1 MGKKNENKKDGIIMD
16 KSTELNTEELKDVS
30 GGLVKPVP
38 VIDDKKIDNDEVLCF
53 QPGEEIAKKKRQSIE
68 TVIWMCL

>member
-30 GGLVKPVP
+30 GGLVKPV
-38 VIDDKKIDNDEVLCF
+38 IDVKKN
-53 QPGEEIAKKKRQSIE
+53 R
-68 TVIWMCL
+68 

>member
-30 GGLVKPVP
+30 GGLVKPV
-38 VIDDKKIDNDEVLCF
+38 IDVKKIDKDVVLGF

>member
-30 GGLVKPVP
+30 GGLVKHP
-38 VIDDKKIDNDEVLCF
+38 VIDVKKIDNDVVLGF

-68 TVIWMCL
+68 TVIW

>member
-30 GGLVKPVP
+30 GGLVSP
-38 VIDDKKIDNDEVLCF
+38 VIDVKKTENDEVLCVR
-53 QPGEEIAKKKRQSIE
+53 PGEENRKEKTIE
-68 TVIWMCL
+68 TVIW